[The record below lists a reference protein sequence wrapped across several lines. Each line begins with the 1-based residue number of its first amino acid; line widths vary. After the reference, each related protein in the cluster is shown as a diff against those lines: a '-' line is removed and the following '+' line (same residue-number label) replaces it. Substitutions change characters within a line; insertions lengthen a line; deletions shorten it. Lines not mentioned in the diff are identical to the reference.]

1 MSAVHENCFTACPET
16 SLRSTSWPLP
26 LSILNTWKVQLRTQ
40 VWKKTGDSEH
50 QPQPGVPH
58 GTQALH
64 RAEQGLGAAPRSV
77 GPKGARQ
84 VGYRVPSPSITARWV
99 FAAGL
104 REVGPEHSPGDRNGA
119 RPRADCR
126 ALSTGDELTPMAGRG
141 LCWEGKEPHCSE
153 GLQSVLK
160 EVESQEGVRLD
171 AAGMRA

>member
-1 MSAVHENCFTACPET
+1 MLHLLAPPPFHFKYLESAAQDTGLEKDRRLRASAPAWCP
-16 SLRSTSWPLP
+16 
-26 LSILNTWKVQLRTQ
+26 TWQ
-40 VWKKTGDSEH
+40 
-50 QPQPGVPH
+50 
-58 GTQALH
+58 QALH
-64 RAEQGLGAAPRSV
+64 QAEQGLGAAPRSV
-77 GPKGARQ
+77 GPKGDGQ
-84 VGYRVPSPSITARWV
+84 VGYRVPSPSITACWV

-104 REVGPEHSPGDRNGA
+104 REVGPEHSPEDRNGA